1 MGLLGGWQ
9 GLAEFYGF
17 GSKQFDQAKSP
28 TLPELL
34 LALPQDDEAFEPIK
48 REEDLFTREHLQ
60 VHPKGGPHVAQNT
73 ARTGD

>member
-1 MGLLGGWQ
+1 MGLLGGSQ
-9 GLAEFYGF
+9 GQGELYGF
-17 GSKQFDQAKSP
+17 GPKQFDQAKSP

-48 REEDLFTREHLQ
+48 REEDLITREHLQ